1 MAPHPQRLTVTRRAW
16 PLARPLTTA
25 HGVTTTVDIV
35 VAEISDVESRGRGE
49 GVPLRRYGESIDS
62 VVAALDAM
70 KGAVFSGLNRD
81 TLQHAL
87 PPGAA
92 RNALDCAFWDIDAKR
107 AYCSVAE
114 LAGLGAVPP
123 LMTAFTVA
131 FDTPDKM
138 AEQTAANRTRPLLK
152 LELGGDGDVER
163 VRAVRQAA
171 PAARLIV
178 DANESWNERQ
188 LGEYMPMLIDF
199 RVALIEQPLPADAD
213 DALARLQHPI
223 PLCADESCWT
233 LADLDRLDGKYQA
246 INIKLDKAGGLTEAL
261 ALAEEA
267 KRRGLR
273 IMVGG
278 VIGTSLGIA
287 PALLVAQQAEI
298 VDLDGPLRMALD
310 RAGGCATTAAQSI
323 RPIRNSGADLVEI
336 GPSASEM
343 VGQDV
348 RRQLRPHSGRSAEP
362 VGCSEADIHAS
373 VPSSNAKRN
382 KV

>member
-16 PLARPLTTA
+16 PLARPLMTA
-25 HGVTTTVDIV
+25 DGIKTAVDIV
-35 VAEISDVESRGRGE
+35 VAEISDGDSRGRGE

-62 VVAALDAM
+62 VVAALEAM

-81 TLQHAL
+81 TLQSAL

-114 LAGLGAVPP
+114 LAGLGAMPP
-123 LMTAFTVA
+123 VMTAFTLD

-138 AEQTAANRTRPLLK
+138 AELAAANRTRPLLR
-152 LELGGDGDVER
+152 LELGGADDVER
-163 VRAVRQAA
+163 VRAVRHAA
-171 PAARLIV
+171 PAARLVV
-178 DANESWNERQ
+178 DANEGWNEAQ
-188 LGEYMPMLIDF
+188 LRELMPMLVDL
-199 RVALIEQPLPADAD
+199 RVELIEQPLPADAD
-213 DALARLQHPI
+213 DALARLERPI
-223 PLCADESCWT
+223 PLCADESCRT
-233 LADLDRLDGKYQA
+233 LADLDRLDGKYAA

-278 VIGTSLGIA
+278 VISTSLAIA

-298 VDLDGPLRMALD
+298 VDLDGPLRLALD
-310 RAGGCATTAAQSI
+310 RAAGVRYDGSTIHTPDPKLWGG
-323 RPIRNSGADLVEI
+323 PD
-336 GPSASEM
+336 
-343 VGQDV
+343 
-348 RRQLRPHSGRSAEP
+348 
-362 VGCSEADIHAS
+362 
-373 VPSSNAKRN
+373 
-382 KV
+382 